1 MDKKLAVVGGG
12 MLVLGVLLGFIIE
25 DISHGYGGHHG
36 HDYDKSEYRDADK
49 PLKTAADDHSMHM
62 MEGTTTMETMMHSMD
77 ISLEGKTGAEFDA
90 AFLQEMIIHH
100 EGAVEMA
107 KAARERAA
115 DPRIKALAEAIITAQ
130 EKEIADMKAWQA
142 TSATPAAQ

>member
-25 DISHGYGGHHG
+25 DISHGYGDRHG
-36 HDYDKSEYRDADK
+36 HDYDKSAYRDADK
-49 PLKTAADDHSMHM
+49 PLKTASDDHSMHM
-62 MEGTTTMETMMHSMD
+62 MEGTTTMETMMHDMNRA
-77 ISLEGKTGAEFDA
+77 LEGKTGAEFDSV
-90 AFLQEMIIHH
+90 FLREMIVHH

-130 EKEIADMKAWQA
+130 EKEIADMKAWQ
-142 TSATPAAQ
+142 TTPATPAAQ

>member
-12 MLVLGVLLGFIIE
+12 MLVLGLVFGFMIE
-25 DISHGYGGHHG
+25 DISHGHGYERHEYGDKEAKEYNMMGNM
-36 HDYDKSEYRDADK
+36 HDMHDDYK
-49 PLKTAADDHSMHM
+49 KTSTSSMA
-62 MEGTTTMETMMHSMD
+62 GMMHDMNRA
-77 ISLEGKTGAEFDA
+77 LEGKTGAEFDA
-90 AFLQEMIIHH
+90 AFLREMIVHH

-130 EKEIADMKAWQA
+130 EKEIADMKAWQ
-142 TSATPAAQ
+142 TTPATPAAQ